1 MNKKITEAQYIKDLK
16 TVHPDISKEDID
28 WHVNMYRQSMPI
40 NEVEETNTLLYKMW
54 LAMAAAKY
62 PYSGNSLVCLPDGR
76 QITREQH
83 WKNLKP
89 EEQKQIQHMAYEAF
103 MVMSEIGLE
112 HITHL
117 ALNNYL
123 REK

>member
-28 WHVNMYRQSMPI
+28 WHVNMYRQSMSI
-40 NEVEETNTLLYKMW
+40 NEVEETNALLYKMW
-54 LAMAAAKY
+54 LAMAAATY
-62 PYSGNSLVCLPDGR
+62 PYSGNALICLPDGR
-76 QITREQH
+76 QITREEH
-83 WKNLKP
+83 WNNLKP
-89 EEQKQIQHMAYEAF
+89 EEQKQIQLMAYEAF

-112 HITHL
+112 HITHI

-123 REK
+123 GEK